1 VRGRLGL
8 IGWASSTAKG
18 CIKETCCNMVSVPV
32 GLFDDGDSFVAIA
45 DARCGGDESRL
56 CCELP
61 AYGQFVVVTGTLMPP
76 YSKRWWTLANAEICV
91 AAESQP

>member
-1 VRGRLGL
+1 MAAVVEDARF
-8 IGWASSTAKG
+8 
-18 CIKETCCNMVSVPV
+18 MVSAPV
-32 GLFDDGDSFVAIA
+32 GLFDDGESFVAIA

-76 YSKRWWTLANAEICV
+76 SSKRWWTLANPQICV